1 MKNKLFALAFFCS
14 FSLNVISQVEH
25 TCEVVQLKD
34 RSLPEETITIYT
46 QRIHHDEI
54 CQSEFPFHDEIGF
67 HS

>member
-34 RSLPEETITIYT
+34 RSLPEETILQYIVSI
-46 QRIHHDEI
+46 QL
-54 CQSEFPFHDEIGF
+54 P
-67 HS
+67 